1 MSPQAMFENII
12 DPIDRETLKRE
23 LTQDIFI
30 RPTNNASNEI
40 YIFKGDEKPNLM
52 KEVGRLREVSFRAAG
67 GGTGKPLDVDEFD
80 SGPYSY
86 SQLIVWDPS
95 ENAIVGGYRV
105 VLCKDTQDTEGN
117 FHLSTT
123 EIFQFSE
130 RLKRDYFP
138 YAIELGRS
146 FVQPEFQPS
155 VGSRKGLFSL
165 DNLWDGLGALV
176 VMHPEMK
183 YFFGK
188 ITMYTDFNREARDTI
203 LRFMHHY
210 FPDPDGLAIVD
221 SPVVLEYE
229 CKDFMEKLQGLDY
242 KDGHKLLNTKVR
254 DLGENIPPL
263 FNNYMNLS
271 PTMRT
276 FGTTTNS
283 HFGDVEETGI
293 MVTIQDIYD
302 QKKDRYVLPYLEY
315 LKSKNK

>member
-67 GGTGKPLDVDEFD
+67 GGTGKLLDVDEFD

-242 KDGHKLLNTKVR
+242 KDGHKLLNTTVR

>member
-105 VLCKDTQDTEGN
+105 VLCKDTQDTEGH

-229 CKDFMEKLQGLDY
+229 CKDFMDKLQGLDY
-242 KDGHKLLNTKVR
+242 KDGHKLLNTTVR